1 MIGNGIYKKDDEE
14 KIKDLLELSKSEFLK
29 TYNYLSEEEY
39 QNTLDKMWEQLGDVP
54 LDETG
59 TFIDDLFYSWKA
71 GDKKDNIWHWFDER
85 VDGGIGNR
93 YFN

>member
-1 MIGNGIYKKDDEE
+1 MSYYEELKKQYDE
-14 KIKDLLELSKSEFLK
+14 IILK
-29 TYNYLSEEEY
+29 FKKGL
-39 QNTLDKMWEQLGDVP
+39 

-85 VDGGIGNR
+85 VEGGIGWHR
-93 YFN
+93 K

>member
-1 MIGNGIYKKDDEE
+1 
-14 KIKDLLELSKSEFLK
+14 
-29 TYNYLSEEEY
+29 
-39 QNTLDKMWEQLGDVP
+39 MWEQLGDVP
-54 LDETG
+54 LDKTG
-59 TFIDDLFYSWKA
+59 TFIDDLFYSWKV